1 MSIRFHSSIKPQT
14 LRILKNALKASLNFD
29 LKLIYTPSILYIQ
42 EPGSDIDT
50 HNKLIFENLKPKI
63 KQIVNETN
71 LFVISKLMSLSF
83 NFNKSFEYRVQYYY
97 LEGLMRGYLGQD
109 DTEDTK
115 MDLEKIEALLNRL
128 PINMTAERFE
138 KIV

>member
-97 LEGLMRGYLGQD
+97 LEGLMRGYLG
-109 DTEDTK
+109 
-115 MDLEKIEALLNRL
+115 
-128 PINMTAERFE
+128 
-138 KIV
+138 